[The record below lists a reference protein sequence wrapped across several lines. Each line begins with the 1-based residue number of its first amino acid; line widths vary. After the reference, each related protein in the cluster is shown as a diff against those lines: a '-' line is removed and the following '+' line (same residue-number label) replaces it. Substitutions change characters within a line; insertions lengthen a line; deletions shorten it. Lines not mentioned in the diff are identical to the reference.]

1 MAVTATQAKD
11 GKPQAT
17 ENQDGPLLDLSDAA
31 VKRMIKIAKKRG
43 YVTYDELNEVLPSDE
58 VTSEQIEDTM
68 SMLSEMGINVVDNE
82 EAEEA
87 EENAENA
94 SGGDLVEATTT
105 AVAKTTTTKE
115 PADRTDDPVRMYLR
129 EMGSV
134 ELLSREGEIA
144 IAKRIEEGRNA
155 MIAGLCE
162 SPLSFQAI
170 IIWRDELNE
179 GKILLRDIIDLEATY
194 AGPESKDNTAQGE
207 GDGEGEDETN
217 ADGAEGDVAAKAA
230 PGQPNLKIVH
240 SDRTEQAPAQQPQ
253 PAAGETPAGE
263 NAEGENQEGGLDED
277 DEDEFESNMSLSA
290 MEAEL
295 KPKVLETFDN
305 IADNYKK
312 LRRLQEQLV
321 ENRMQN
327 KTLTPSQERRYKKL
341 REDIVT
347 DVKSLSLNQNRI
359 DALVEQLYTINKKL
373 VGFEGRLLRLA
384 ESYGVSRDDFL
395 KQYQGAELDPNWI
408 RRVASLASRGWKDF
422 ITHDKERVRELRMNI
437 QTLATETGLEITEF
451 RRIVQTVQKGEREA
465 RQAKK
470 EMVEANLRLVISIAK
485 KYTNRGLQ
493 FLDLIQEGN
502 IGLMKAVDK
511 FEYRRGYKFST
522 YATWWI
528 RQAITRSIADQARTI
543 RIPVHMIETINK
555 IVRTSRQMLHEIG
568 REPTPEELAEKLA
581 MPLEKVRKVLKIAK
595 EPISLETP
603 IGDEEDSHLGDF
615 IEDKNAVLPIDAAIQ
630 SNLRET
636 TTRVL
641 ASLTPREERV
651 LRMRFGIGMNTDH
664 TLEEVGQQ
672 FSVTRERIRQIEAKA
687 LRKLK
692 HPSRS
697 RKLRSFLDS

>member
-1 MAVTATQAKD
+1 MATKVK
-11 GKPQAT
+11 
-17 ENQDGPLLDLSDAA
+17 ENEEAEAEREGAPDGPLLDLSDDA
-31 VKRMIKIAKKRG
+31 VKKMIKAAKKRG
-43 YVTYDELNEVLPSDE
+43 YVTMDELNSVLPSEE

-68 SMLSEMGINVVDNE
+68 AMLSDMGINVVEDE
-82 EAEEA
+82 EADEGPAAA
-87 EENAENA
+87 EEEDSDSDGESEGGELAPS
-94 SGGDLVEATTT
+94 SGTALAT
-105 AVAKTTTTKE
+105 AKKKE
-115 PADRTDDPVRMYLR
+115 PTDRTDDPVRMYLR

-144 IAKRIEEGRNA
+144 IAKRIEAGRET

-162 SPLSFQAI
+162 SPLTFQAI

-179 GKILLRDIIDLEATY
+179 GNTLLREIIDLETTY
-194 AGPESKDNTAQGE
+194 SGPE
-207 GDGEGEDETN
+207 
-217 ADGAEGDVAAKAA
+217 AKAA
-230 PGQPNLKIVH
+230 PQFQSPEKIEADRKAAEEKEKNRKPRAGDDDVTNVGGEGQPM
-240 SDRTEQAPAQQPQ
+240 E
-253 PAAGETPAGE
+253 EE
-263 NAEGENQEGGLDED
+263 EED
-277 DEDEFESNMSLSA
+277 DDESNLSLAA

-295 KPKVLETFDN
+295 RPQVMETLDI
-305 IADNYKK
+305 IAETYKK
-312 LRRLQEQLV
+312 LRKLQDQQVEARLQATG
-321 ENRMQN
+321 
-327 KTLTPSQERRYKKL
+327 TLSPAQERRYKELKDEL
-341 REDIVT
+341 IT
-347 DVKSLSLNQNRI
+347 AVKSLSLNQNRV
-359 DALVEQLYTINKKL
+359 DSLVEQLYDISKRLMQN
-373 VGFEGRLLRLA
+373 EGRLLRLA
-384 ESYGVSRDDFL
+384 ESYGVKRDSFL
-395 KQYQGAELDPNWI
+395 EQYSGAELDPNWMKSI
-408 RRVASLASRGWKDF
+408 ANLAAKGWKEF
-422 ITHDKERVRELRMNI
+422 AKNEGTMIRNI
-437 QTLATETGLEITEF
+437 RGEIQNLATETGISIFEF
-451 RRIVQTVQKGEREA
+451 RRIVSMVQKGEREA
-465 RQAKK
+465 RIAKK

-603 IGDEEDSHLGDF
+603 VGDEEDSHLGDF
-615 IEDKNAVLPIDAAIQ
+615 IEDKNALLPIDAAIQ
-630 SNLRET
+630 ANLRET

>member
-1 MAVTATQAKD
+1 MATKVK
-11 GKPQAT
+11 
-17 ENQDGPLLDLSDAA
+17 ENEEAEVEREGAADGPLLDLSDDA
-31 VKRMIKIAKKRG
+31 VKKMIKLAKKRG
-43 YVTYDELNEVLPSDE
+43 YVTMDELNAVLPSEE

-68 SMLSEMGINVVDNE
+68 AMLSDMGINVVEDDEQDNDRE
-82 EAEEA
+82 ENNNDDDAEE
-87 EENAENA
+87 
-94 SGGDLVEATTT
+94 GGDLVETGGT
-105 AVAKTTTTKE
+105 AVATTTTKKE
-115 PADRTDDPVRMYLR
+115 PTDRTDDPVRMYLR

-144 IAKRIEEGRNA
+144 IAKRIEAGRET

-162 SPLSFQAI
+162 SPLTFQAI
-170 IIWRDELNE
+170 IIWRDQLNE
-179 GKILLRDIIDLEATY
+179 SNILLREIIDLETTY
-194 AGPESKDNTAQGE
+194 AGPE
-207 GDGEGEDETN
+207 
-217 ADGAEGDVAAKAA
+217 AK
-230 PGQPNLKIVH
+230 
-240 SDRTEQAPAQQPQ
+240 QAPVIERVEEERPRDDK
-253 PAAGETPAGE
+253 PARRSRDDDDIT
-263 NAEGENQEGGLDED
+263 NVGGDMPVEEEEE
-277 DEDEFESNMSLSA
+277 DEDEANLSLAA

-295 KPKVLETFDN
+295 RPQVMETLDL
-305 IADNYKK
+305 IADTYKK
-312 LRRLQEQLV
+312 LRKLQDQQVEGRLAATGELSS
-321 ENRMQN
+321 
-327 KTLTPSQERRYKKL
+327 SQERRYKELKDEL
-341 REDIVT
+341 IT
-347 DVKSLSLNQNRI
+347 AVKSLSLNQNRI
-359 DALVEQLYTINKKL
+359 EQLVEQLYDINKRL
-373 VGFEGRLLRLA
+373 VQNEGKLLRLA
-384 ESYGVSRDDFL
+384 ESFGVRRDEFL
-395 KQYQGAELDPNWI
+395 KEYQGHELDPNWVE
-408 RRVASLASRGWKDF
+408 RVGLLSARGWKDF
-422 ITHDKERVRELRMNI
+422 ATKEVGTIARLRSEI
-437 QTLATETGLEITEF
+437 QNLATETAISIGEF
-451 RRIVQTVQKGEREA
+451 RRIVNQVQKGEREA
-465 RQAKK
+465 SIAKK

-603 IGDEEDSHLGDF
+603 VGDEEDSHLGDF
-615 IEDKNAVLPIDAAIQ
+615 IEDKNALLPIDAAIQ
-630 SNLRET
+630 ANLRDT